1 MMEPVW
7 GVESTLSH
15 SGKVARLVYLQ
26 GLPSMQLV
34 ADSST
39 WASGG

>member
-1 MMEPVW
+1 MMVPGW
-7 GVESTLSH
+7 RTESTLLH

-34 ADSST
+34 ADSLT